1 MRVGPRRPVLLA
13 LATGTALAGLAAT
26 PFHGAGARWSAG
38 VATAV
43 SLGVSLAFLTSGEP
57 EPVPALG
64 YAEMAGLTFLTGG
77 AARWAPPRTTA
88 VVGAAAG
95 AAVVALVLRLIA
107 ADLDVTPTTAAIACA
122 IFSAGPAG
130 AAGCGT
136 YLRLLEARR
145 RRAVATARRDQ
156 RLALA
161 HDLHDFVAHDVGA
174 IVAQA
179 QAGQVVAGD
188 PQRVAALFA
197 RIEQAGLRA
206 LASMDQAVDA
216 LHPDGRDGRAPPP
229 GLADPPSLTARY
241 AAAGPA
247 RVDLVLDPDL
257 EVSRE
262 AATAATVTV
271 RRTADA
277 ALEVIV
283 TNDLAGPP
291 GRSTRRAGGLGLHG
305 LTERVRAL
313 GGTLSAGPHGPGW
326 RVHAV
331 LPTGRRTRDRH
342 PARRRPGGGPRR
354 LPAHPGG
361 SAGHAGGG
369 RGRRRRHR
377 RRAGPTSFS
386 PTSGCRCSTA
396 WR

>member
-1 MRVGPRRPVLLA
+1 MRVGPRRPGLLA
-13 LATGTALAGLAAT
+13 PATGTALAGLAAT
-26 PFHGAGARWSAG
+26 PFHGPAAVATATAAAAAMLSARPAHGAGARWSAG

-43 SLGVSLAFLTSGEP
+43 SLGVSLAFLAFGQP

-64 YAEMAGLTFLTGG
+64 YAEMAGLTFLAGG
-77 AARWAPPRTTA
+77 AARWAPPRIA
-88 VVGAAAG
+88 AAVGAAAG
-95 AAVVALVLRLIA
+95 VAVVALVLRLIA

-145 RRAVATARRDQ
+145 RRAVAMARRDQ

-188 PQRVAALFA
+188 PQRVSALFA

-216 LHPDGRDGRAPPP
+216 LHPDGRDGLAPPP
-229 GLADPPSLTARY
+229 GLADLPSLTARY

-247 RVDLVLDPDL
+247 HVDLVLDPGL

-262 AATAATVTV
+262 AATTAYRVVVEALTNIRRHAPAATAVTVTV
-271 RRTADA
+271 RRTADT

-305 LTERVRAL
+305 LAERVRAL
-313 GGTLSAGPHGPGW
+313 GGTFSAGPHGPGW

-331 LPTGRRTRDRH
+331 LPGR
-342 PARRRPGGGPRR
+342 
-354 LPAHPGG
+354 
-361 SAGHAGGG
+361 
-369 RGRRRRHR
+369 
-377 RRAGPTSFS
+377 
-386 PTSGCRCSTA
+386 TA
-396 WR
+396 NP